1 MESRFELTPFLDRI
15 ASEHVGP
22 AGGSAAAA
30 VGAIG
35 VSLAEMA
42 AIHTLQS
49 GETDHEAQPQL
60 AAANRSL
67 TADRS
72 LLAGLMDADAR
83 VVESAFGSFSSELD
97 VRRRKQLVG
106 VPLAIAE
113 VCLDVLSESK
123 DLVSI
128 ATRSVTQDL
137 RTAITLVTAAVKA
150 SLETAEH
157 NLDLLDGPARD
168 RLADRVGDAADWATV
183 LTDSSQGSGK

>member
-1 MESRFELTPFLDRI
+1 MIGEPSLEVRNGRDQRDRPLTGLALERELVPV
-15 ASEHVGP
+15 AVVG
-22 AGGSAAAA
+22 
-30 VGAIG
+30 
-35 VSLAEMA
+35 
-42 AIHTLQS
+42 
-49 GETDHEAQPQL
+49 
-60 AAANRSL
+60 
-67 TADRS
+67 
-72 LLAGLMDADAR
+72 
-83 VVESAFGSFSSELD
+83 D
-97 VRRRKQLVG
+97 V
-106 VPLAIAE
+106 AIAE

-123 DLVSI
+123 ELVSI

>member
-1 MESRFELTPFLDRI
+1 MESRFELTPILDRI
-15 ASEHVGP
+15 ASEHVAP

-35 VSLAEMA
+35 ASLAEMA

-49 GETDHEAQPQL
+49 GETDHEAQL

-67 TADRS
+67 NADRS

-157 NLDLLDGPARD
+157 NLDLLEGPAGD
-168 RLADRVGDAADWATV
+168 RLADRVGDAAEWATV

>member
-15 ASEHVGP
+15 ASEYVAP
-22 AGGSAAAA
+22 SGGSAAAA

-35 VSLAEMA
+35 ASLAEMV
-42 AIHTLQS
+42 AIHTLRS
-49 GETDHEAQPQL
+49 GETDREPQPQL
-60 AAANRSL
+60 TERKRSL

-72 LLAGLMDADAR
+72 LLAGLMNADAR
-83 VVESAFGSFSSELD
+83 VVESAFEGFSSDLD

-123 DLVSI
+123 ELVSI
-128 ATRSVTQDL
+128 ATKSVTQDL
-137 RTAITLVTAAVKA
+137 RTAITLVTAALQA

-157 NLDLLDGPARD
+157 NLDILEGPARD
-168 RLADRVGDAADWATV
+168 RLADRLEEVAEWATM
-183 LTDSSQGSGK
+183 LTESSQDPGT